1 MKLLLREDNDDIE
14 FSESKNQMMKVM
26 TIIDVKMLI

>member
-1 MKLLLREDNDDIE
+1 MKLLLREDDIE